1 MANQN
6 NNDLLEPDSSLKSVL
21 WIGTF
26 AVYALLLFLAWETS
40 AIHII
45 EIGTHSLNVGGIFIL
60 IILSH
65 FLYSL
70 KRVGANERG
79 AVYFY
84 GRYLV
89 EVGPGLHPL
98 PAGGLTNILTFPRD
112 YQTIQEPGPR
122 DSIYWG
128 DEKTELPKGK
138 IRPIFMNTRGANDNE
153 TANLDVQMT
162 VGVTYIVL
170 WAVLHVATFVVTLHT
185 LEEAQEQ
192 IRQLS
197 ERILAE
203 IIAERTVAGAINKQ
217 KEVNEELKSRLAA
230 ETEGWGVY
238 INVAGLTD
246 INLSHSLNQAMRD
259 RGEAQF
265 KADSVVIQAE
275 GDAKATTL
283 RGEADGKA
291 AHARAL
297 GEISGRAEGMKKLK
311 EELEVTGSEALAAET
326 ARATIPGSN
335 AVILGSDGLLQAA
348 GIGAVFGQGL
358 KSSGEKK

>member
-1 MANQN
+1 M
-6 NNDLLEPDSSLKSVL
+6 
-21 WIGTF
+21 
-26 AVYALLLFLAWETS
+26 
-40 AIHII
+40 
-45 EIGTHSLNVGGIFIL
+45 
-60 IILSH
+60 
-65 FLYSL
+65 
-70 KRVGANERG
+70 
-79 AVYFY
+79 
-84 GRYLV
+84 
-89 EVGPGLHPL
+89 
-98 PAGGLTNILTFPRD
+98 
-112 YQTIQEPGPR
+112 
-122 DSIYWG
+122 
-128 DEKTELPKGK
+128 
-138 IRPIFMNTRGANDNE
+138 
-153 TANLDVQMT
+153 
-162 VGVTYIVL
+162 
-170 WAVLHVATFVVTLHT
+170 
-185 LEEAQEQ
+185 
-192 IRQLS
+192 
-197 ERILAE
+197 
-203 IIAERTVAGAINKQ
+203 
-217 KEVNEELKSRLAA
+217 NEELKSRLAA